1 MTTNPL
7 FNAMKE
13 CNNSTITTNGMS
25 ACRSTLSALLDL
37 FAGGASLRKTP
48 AAVPQAVRAAYLE
61 DKLGTL
67 RCLFYLRDIRGNGGQ
82 GEREVFRAG
91 LRTVAELDTDLFLR
105 SGIIRHI
112 PDYGRWD
119 DLFALF
125 GVSAGVDAAVVSL
138 VEAQLK
144 ADQTALAEQGRKAS
158 ISLLAK
164 WMPSCNTSSAAT
176 RALARRLYRA
186 LGLTE
191 KQYRQTL
198 VALRRQIDVLE
209 TRLTRRDYTFDYSA
223 VPSNAGVKY
232 RKAFMRNDEPRYRAY
247 VESLH
252 KALVVENCAVEE
264 MVEEPKVNVRT
275 LYPYDIMNKCRSGAD
290 ALELLQ
296 LDNMWRSLPDY
307 FGEAAGANWLAVVDT
322 SGSMCCGGTPYPI
335 DVAMSLGLYVAER
348 NTGIFKDKLITFSAE
363 PSLVEVDPA
372 WPLQQKV
379 EYMFNMP
386 WGMNTNLEAVFD
398 LVLRSAV
405 QAHLPAEQ
413 MPQCIIIISDMQFD
427 SCVQG
432 AGNPTAYQMIARRYS
447 AAGYTM
453 PRLVFWNV
461 AQRNYGNV
469 PVTCDAQGTTLVGGC
484 KPGMFEQLLSGKTPE
499 DFMLAILNS
508 PRYQPITL
516 EA

>member
-1 MTTNPL
+1 MTNPL

-13 CNNSTITTNGMS
+13 CRNSTTTTNGMS

-37 FAGGASLRKTP
+37 FSGGAVLRKTP
-48 AAVPQAVRAAYLE
+48 ADVPQAVRAAYRE

-91 LRTVAELDTDLFLR
+91 IRTVAELDTELFLR

-125 GVSAGVDAAVVSL
+125 GVSAALDSAITTL
-138 VEAQLK
+138 VAEQLK
-144 ADQTALAEQGRKAS
+144 ADQATLAEQGQKAS

-186 LGLTE
+186 LGLSE

-209 TRLTRRDYTFDYSA
+209 TRLTRRDYTFSYST

-232 RKAFMRNDEPRYRAY
+232 RKAFMKNDGERYRAY

-252 KALVVENCAVEE
+252 KELFVENYVVEEA
-264 MVEEPKVNVRT
+264 EPKVNVRT
-275 LYPYDIMNKCRSGAD
+275 LYPYDIMNKCRENASE
-290 ALELLQ
+290 LELLQ

-307 FGEAAGANWLAVVDT
+307 FGEADGANWLAVVDV
-322 SGSMCCGGTPYPI
+322 SGSMFSGGNPSPV

-348 NTGIFKDKLITFSAE
+348 NTGIFKDKLITFSAS

-372 WPLQQKV
+372 WPLHQKV
-379 EYMFNMP
+379 EYMLGME

-413 MPQCIIIISDMQFD
+413 MPRCIIIISDMQFD
-427 SCVQG
+427 YCVQG
-432 AGNPTAYQMIARRYS
+432 AGNPTACQMIAQRYA

-453 PRLVFWNV
+453 PRLVFWN
-461 AQRNYGNV
+461 AARCNYGNV
-469 PVTCDAQGTTLVGGC
+469 PITRDAQGTTLIGGC
-484 KPGMFEQLLSGKTPE
+484 KPGMFEQILSGKTPE
-499 DFMLAILNS
+499 HFMLSVLNS
-508 PRYQPITL
+508 DRYQPITL
-516 EA
+516 AS

>member
-1 MTTNPL
+1 MTNSL

-13 CNNSTITTNGMS
+13 CNNSTTTTNGMS

-37 FAGGASLRKTP
+37 FTGGASLRKTP

-91 LRTVAELDTDLFLR
+91 IRTVAELDTELFLR

-125 GVSAGVDAAVVSL
+125 GVSAGLDSAIVSL
-138 VEAQLK
+138 VAEQLK
-144 ADQTALAEQGRKAS
+144 ADQTALAEQGRKAA

-176 RALARRLYRA
+176 RALAKRLYRA

-209 TRLTRRDYTFDYSA
+209 TRLTRRDYTFSYNA

-232 RKAFMRNDEPRYRAY
+232 RKAFMRNDETRYRAY

-252 KALVVENCAVEE
+252 KALVVDNCVVED
-264 MVEEPKVNVRT
+264 MVEEPKVNVRA
-275 LYPYDIMNKCRSGAD
+275 LYPYDIMNKCRAASGE
-290 ALELLQ
+290 LELLQ

-322 SGSMCCGGTPYPI
+322 SGSMTWGGTPYPI

-348 NTGIFKDKLITFSAE
+348 NTGIFKDKLITFSAK
-363 PSLVEVDPA
+363 PSLVEVDPT
-372 WPLQQKV
+372 WPLHQKV
-379 EYMFNMP
+379 EYMLNLP

-413 MPQCIIIISDMQFD
+413 MPRCIIIISDMQFD
-427 SCVQG
+427 SCVYG
-432 AGNPTAYQMIARRYS
+432 AGNPTAYQMIAQRYA
-447 AAGYTM
+447 AAGYTI

-469 PVTCDAQGTTLVGGC
+469 PVTRDAQGTTLIGGC
-484 KPGMFEQLLSGKTPE
+484 KPGMFEQILSGKTPE
-499 DFMLAILNS
+499 HFMLSILNS
-508 PRYQPITL
+508 ARYQPITL
-516 EA
+516 ES